1 MPILLIIM
9 GAILIFLNYK
19 ALKKD
24 DKSFSSVLKYKKE
37 DISDLE
43 LEIGRIRKDMAESLL
58 DLQQEIIKLQ
68 ENNDTKNQESLHK
81 LNKVNKESFDNNK
94 ETMLLEKS
102 NDNNGVI
109 NDIHVKSKTETIK
122 ELIDL
127 GFSDDEICEKL
138 SLGKGEVQ
146 LVKGLYKK

>member
-24 DKSFSSVLKYKKE
+24 DKSFSNVLKYKKE

-94 ETMLLEKS
+94 ETMLSEKS

>member
-81 LNKVNKESFDNNK
+81 LNKVNKESFDNIK

-109 NDIHVKSKTETIK
+109 NDIHVKIKTETIK

>member
-37 DISDLE
+37 DISDL
-43 LEIGRIRKDMAESLL
+43 AESLL

-146 LVKGLYKK
+146 LVRGLYKK